1 MNNNSI
7 SNSNPSSPLL
17 GRGKGEAKSRF
28 LAILGAGES
37 GAGTAILA
45 QKQGY
50 EVFVSDMGTIKDK
63 YKKILDDH
71 NIEWEEGHHTEEK
84 ILSADEVVK
93 SPGIPDNAPLVQKLI
108 AQGTPILAELE
119 FAKRYSHGKCIC
131 ITGSNGKTTTTSL
144 IYYIMQKS
152 GVDVG
157 LAGNIGRSY
166 ALQVA
171 TEDHDW
177 YVLEISSFQL
187 DNMFDFRADISV
199 LMNITPDHLDRYE
212 LAEKGEAQA
221 MQNYTDSKMRIIQN
235 QTEED
240 IFVYWKQDE
249 HISEELKKRM
259 LGYAPQPT
267 PSSRPVNDGNP
278 SQYAFV
284 DTDFEDMQL
293 TFSQM
298 GQHNK
303 RNALAAYIATKA
315 AGVDDDLIRQ
325 CLNDFP
331 GVEHRLERVDEKNN
345 VLYINDSKATNVD
358 ACYVAMQAMERPT
371 VLIVGG
377 KDKGNDYSVLN
388 SIVTQKCRA
397 IVYLGAD
404 NQKLHDSFDKLG
416 LPVADTHS
424 MKECVEACVR
434 LAQPGDAVLLSPC
447 CASFDLFKNME
458 DRGEQFK
465 TLVRAL

>member
-1 MNNNSI
+1 M
-7 SNSNPSSPLL
+7 
-17 GRGKGEAKSRF
+17 K

-45 QKQGY
+45 KKQGY
-50 EVFVSDMGTIKDK
+50 EVFVSDMGQIKDK
-63 YKKILDDH
+63 YKKVLDD
-71 NIEWEEGHHTEEK
+71 NGIEWEEGQHTFEK

-93 SPGIPDNAPLVQKLI
+93 SPGIPDTAPLVQQLI
-108 AQGTPILAELE
+108 AKGTPILAELE
-119 FAKRYSHGKCIC
+119 FAKRYSKGRCIC

-144 IYYIMQKS
+144 IYYIMQKW

-235 QTEED
+235 QTEDD
-240 IFVYWKQDE
+240 IFVYWKQDD

-259 LGYAPQPT
+259 LGYAPKPT

-278 SQYAFV
+278 SLYAFV
-284 DTDFEDMQL
+284 DSDFEDMQL

-315 AGVDDDLIRQ
+315 AGVDDELIRQ
-325 CLNDFP
+325 CLKDFP
-331 GVEHRLERVDEKNN
+331 GVEHRLERVDEKNG

-377 KDKGNDYSVLN
+377 KDKGNDYSVLHE
-388 SIVTQKCRA
+388 IVKQKCRA
-397 IVYLGAD
+397 LVYLGAD
-404 NQKLHDSFDKLG
+404 NAKLHASFDHLG
-416 LPVADTHS
+416 IEVADTHS
-424 MKECVEACVR
+424 MADCVNACQKQ
-434 LAQPGDAVLLSPC
+434 AQPGDAVLLSPC

-465 TLVRAL
+465 SLVNAM